1 MESEVVE
8 NKGLPGNG
16 LTDSVSPEEEPL
28 RRSSNS
34 SGKRGGGK
42 KPRKEQ
48 ISLVSGKTKGD
59 AGEDNMSGDE
69 EDGGGGRPPNKLD
82 VCARKCRLTPKR
94 ALIYLVVSSLLIFLL
109 LLILIIL
116 IALWPSSPNQPTC
129 QSAQCHKYTGEILQS
144 MNASAEPCQDVWE
157 FGCGGW
163 LQMNPIPESRAY
175 WSAELEEEGV
185 VKDRLRTLINTLP
198 TEALEESN
206 SVYGKMKRFYD
217 SCMATEYIEADKTTN
232 IGRVIKSLG
241 GWHVTRDFRQNDW
254 DFGRVL
260 KKLHGEHRVQ
270 VFFKVGVVPD
280 PRVPSRNIIKV
291 RHEEWSAWECAK
303 CKK

>member
-48 ISLVSGKTKGD
+48 ISLVSGKKKGD
-59 AGEDNMSGDE
+59 AEDNLSGDE
-69 EDGGGGRPPNKLD
+69 EDGGGGPRQTSKLD

-116 IALWPSSPNQPTC
+116 IALWPSSPSQPTC
-129 QSAQCHKYTGEILQS
+129 QTAQCHKYTGEILGS

-163 LQMNPIPESRAY
+163 LQSNPIPESRAY
-175 WSAELEEEGV
+175 WSAGLEEEGV
-185 VKDRLRTLINTLP
+185 VKDKVRSLINTLP
-198 TEALEESN
+198 VQALEESN
-206 SVYGKMKRFYD
+206 SVLGKMKRFYD
-217 SCMATEYIEADKTTN
+217 SCMATEYIEADKAKN
-232 IGRVIKSLG
+232 VERMIKSLG
-241 GWHVTRDFRQNDW
+241 GWQVTRDFRQNDW

-260 KKLHGEHRVQ
+260 KKVHGEHRVH
-270 VFFKVGVVPD
+270 VFFEVGVVPD

-291 RHEEWSAWECAK
+291 SWSVQK
-303 CKK
+303 CC

>member
-34 SGKRGGGK
+34 SGKRGSGK

-48 ISLVSGKTKGD
+48 ISLVSGKKKGD
-59 AGEDNMSGDE
+59 PEDNMSGDE
-69 EDGGGGRPPNKLD
+69 EDGGARQTSKLD

-116 IALWPSSPNQPTC
+116 IALWPSSPSQPTC
-129 QSAQCHKYTGEILQS
+129 QSAQCHKYTAEILQS

-163 LQMNPIPESRAY
+163 LQSNPIPESRAY
-175 WSAELEEEGV
+175 WSSELEQESV
-185 VKDRLRTLINTLP
+185 VKDRVRTLINTLP
-198 TEALEESN
+198 TETLEESN
-206 SVYGKMKRFYD
+206 SVFGKMKRFYD
-217 SCMATEYIEADKTTN
+217 SCMATEYIEADKAGN
-232 IGRVIKSLG
+232 IMKEIKTLG
-241 GWHVTRDFRQNDW
+241 GWHVTRDFRKNDW

-260 KKLHGEHRVQ
+260 KKLHGEFRVQ
-270 VFFKVGVVPD
+270 VFFRVGVVPD
-280 PRVPSRNIIKV
+280 PRVPSRNIIQV
-291 RHEEWSAWECAK
+291 RFT
-303 CKK
+303 